1 MGRKSKIAFDEK
13 LRAVK
18 DYLSGERGASQ
29 ICFDLQVE
37 RSSFRSWL
45 RKYQEHGNRGLETL
59 NDNVHYPETVKL
71 EAVTDYLKGLG
82 SLHQICSKYNISSHG
97 VLHGWIKKYN
107 GHEIFKSRNS
117 RGDKNMTKGRQT
129 TYEERTEI
137 VAFCVENNDN
147 YQLTSERFKVSYQQV
162 YTWVQKYKKQG
173 YESLID
179 RRGKRKGA
187 EELSESEKFAAQLKL
202 LEAENKRLRME
213 NDFLK
218 KLDEVERR
226 R

>member
-1 MGRKSKIAFDEK
+1 MGRKSKIVFEEK
-13 LRAVK
+13 LRAVD
-18 DYLSGERGASQ
+18 DYLSGKRGASQ
-29 ICFDLQVE
+29 ICFDLQIN

-45 RKYQEHGNRGLETL
+45 RKYQAHGNQGLESL
-59 NDNVHYPETVKL
+59 SDNVNYSESVKL
-71 EAVTDYLKGLG
+71 QAVTDYLKGLG
-82 SLHQICSKYNISSHG
+82 SLRQICSKYKISSDS
-97 VLHGWIKKYN
+97 VLRGWIKKYN
-107 GHEIFKSRNS
+107 GHETFKSHNS
-117 RGDKNMTKGRQT
+117 QGEKSMTKGRQT

-147 YQLTSERFKVSYQQV
+147 YQLASERFKVSYQQV
-162 YTWVQKYKKQG
+162 YTWVQKYKEDG
-173 YESLID
+173 YEALID
-179 RRGKRKGA
+179 RRGKRKTA
-187 EELSESEKFAAQLKL
+187 LELSESEKFAAQLKL

>member
-1 MGRKSKIAFDEK
+1 MGRKPKITFEQK
-13 LRAVK
+13 LRAIE
-18 DYLSGERGASQ
+18 DYLSGKIGSSQ
-29 ICFDLQVE
+29 ICFELQIE
-37 RSSFRSWL
+37 GSTFRSWL
-45 RKYQEHGNRGLETL
+45 RKYQAHGNRGLETSS
-59 NDNVHYPETVKL
+59 DNAHYPETVKVQ
-71 EAVTDYLKGLG
+71 AVTDYLKGLG
-82 SLHQICSKYNISSHG
+82 SLHQVCSKYNISSHS
-97 VLHGWIKKYN
+97 VLRGWIKKYN
-107 GHEIFKSRNS
+107 GHEAFKSHNS
-117 RGDKNMTKGRQT
+117 QGDKNMTKGRQT

-162 YTWVQKYKKQG
+162 YTWVQKYKEQG
-173 YESLID
+173 YESLVD
-179 RRGKRKGA
+179 RRGNRKKA
-187 EELSESEKFAAQLKL
+187 EELSDSEKLAAQLKL